1 MLNIHILKVQ
11 IHMLSHHD
19 SYKRH
24 NSLVMVVDRS
34 WRSRVGFSLTFVGVV
49 REGYLVGIED
59 IGIEILKRIKS
70 MEYLHLNTS

>member
-1 MLNIHILKVQ
+1 M
-11 IHMLSHHD
+11 
-19 SYKRH
+19 
-24 NSLVMVVDRS
+24 
-34 WRSRVGFSLTFVGVV
+34 GFSLTFVGVV